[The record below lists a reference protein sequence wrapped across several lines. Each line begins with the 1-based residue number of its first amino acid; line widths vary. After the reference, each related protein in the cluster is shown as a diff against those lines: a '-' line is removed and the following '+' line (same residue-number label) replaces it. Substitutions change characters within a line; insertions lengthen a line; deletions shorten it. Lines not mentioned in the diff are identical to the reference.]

1 MFRKTT
7 FFEEWSWF
15 KFNNLGLAP
24 GMTLTFN
31 NTVVKG
37 LRLKVRQF
45 WELFPTFVEATGE
58 KLLDGPFAP
67 SHPEDG

>member
-1 MFRKTT
+1 
-7 FFEEWSWF
+7 
-15 KFNNLGLAP
+15 
-24 GMTLTFN
+24 MTLTFN